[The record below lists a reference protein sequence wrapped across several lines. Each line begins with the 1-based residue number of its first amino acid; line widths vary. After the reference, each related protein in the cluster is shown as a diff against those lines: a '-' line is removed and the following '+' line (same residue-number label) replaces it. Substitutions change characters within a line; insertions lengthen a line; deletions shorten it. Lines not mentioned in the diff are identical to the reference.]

1 MSEPDLMTTQEVAD
15 WLRITRF
22 SVYHYV
28 KQGMPHYRIGPKHRF
43 KRVEVEAW
51 MKAQAEAYTPMALE
65 HVPAAMLPDPKPVRP
80 RAEGR
85 QHHVSVAEAERWLKE
100 NMG

>member
-1 MSEPDLMTTQEVAD
+1 MHDPDFMTTQELAD

-43 KRVEVEAW
+43 KRAEVEA
-51 MKAQAEAYTPMALE
+51 L
-65 HVPAAMLPDPKPVRP
+65 
-80 RAEGR
+80 
-85 QHHVSVAEAERWLKE
+85 
-100 NMG
+100 